1 MEQLI
6 PRTLRRWGSYQSNL
20 AKSAVFSQFQGM
32 TKGHLSLH
40 LKDDPVS
47 YSFGYGKKVKADIH
61 IENERFF
68 SRFWSNGELGFGES
82 YVEGDWN
89 SPDLAQVIRWFFLN
103 VDKVDAFVP
112 SEGGESP
119 FMQFMLG
126 IRTIQE
132 FINNTRPLGYM
143 DTWASQ
149 YELERPFFALMLDA
163 QLNNSGAIFAKN
175 DTLEEAQLR
184 KHKKIVRELRI
195 KPGSKILEL
204 GCGWGSFA
212 IYLAKNF
219 DCHVTAV
226 TLAEE
231 QNLHLKSEIEKLGL
245 KDRITAVHAD
255 YRNVSGLYD
264 RIVSIELI
272 DTLEPTQ
279 LTEFFRLADRWLKPQ
294 GIMVHQLLLTPE
306 AFRSELNGRN
316 EWNQRYI
323 SPGVLTPSLSQ
334 LLEAMNHDSSF
345 CIRNMKDIGLSYS
358 KTLGA
363 WTQNFEKNLG
373 AVRKLGFDERFIRSW
388 HYYLSYAEA
397 AFDHGLLTAAQ
408 ITMSRATQRTQEIAE
423 SSYQARI
430 IS

>member
-6 PRTLRRWGSYQSNL
+6 PRTLRRIENYQSNL

-132 FINNTRPLGYM
+132 LINTTRPLAYM

-149 YELERPFFALMLDA
+149 YELERPFFELMLDSN
-163 QLNNSGAIFAKN
+163 LNNSGALFAKN
-175 DTLEEAQLR
+175 DTLEVAQLR
-184 KHKKIVRELRI
+184 KHQKIVRELRI

-212 IYLAKNF
+212 IHLAKNF

-231 QNLHLKSEIEKLGL
+231 QQLFLKAEIDRLGL
-245 KDRITAVHAD
+245 KHKITALHAD
-255 YRNVSGLYD
+255 YRNVTGLYD

-272 DTLEPTQ
+272 DTLDPTQ
-279 LTEFFRLADRWLKPQ
+279 LTDFFRLSNLWLKPH

-306 AFRSELNGRN
+306 AFRSELHGRK

-334 LLEAMNHDSSF
+334 LLEAMNHDASF
-345 CIRNMKDIGLSYS
+345 CIRNMRDIGLSYS
-358 KTLGA
+358 KTLAA
-363 WTQNFEKNLG
+363 WTQNFKKNLA
-373 AVRKLGFDERFIRSW
+373 AVRQLGFDERFIRSW

-408 ITMSRATQRTQEIAE
+408 ITMSRATQRTQEISETSAHT
-423 SSYQARI
+423 SRML
-430 IS
+430 